1 MLIKHLQNSLFSER
15 EPDVRNLRSEM
26 AFPTQVD
33 GQTGQAAPHRRM
45 YFEPPAL
52 HRAFGVIA
60 VPPNEKDGNVVD

>member
-1 MLIKHLQNSLFSER
+1 
-15 EPDVRNLRSEM
+15 
-26 AFPTQVD
+26 
-33 GQTGQAAPHRRM
+33 M